1 MWGEMSETLAEV
13 ETALATVQRVL
24 DALTTRGHDDVAFD
38 LAKAQY
44 SASIRTSWP
53 GNLSSLIRPLETV
66 GANDALKLTPEER
79 AAIGHAVEVLKRACN
94 Q

>member
-1 MWGEMSETLAEV
+1 MSDTLSDV

-24 DALTTRGHDDVAFD
+24 EALTTRGDDQAAFD

-53 GNLSSLIRPLETV
+53 GNLSTLIRPLEAVRGNET
-66 GANDALKLTPEER
+66 LKLTAEER
-79 AAIGHAVEVLKRACN
+79 SDVAKAVDVLRRACD